1 MEWEEEKEDGLD
13 VGGIAR
19 AKGLPVLG
27 SSLYTKTYEDSPESS

>member
-1 MEWEEEKEDGLD
+1 MERELDWSGNKKKEDVSD

-27 SSLYTKTYEDSPESS
+27 SSLYTKNI